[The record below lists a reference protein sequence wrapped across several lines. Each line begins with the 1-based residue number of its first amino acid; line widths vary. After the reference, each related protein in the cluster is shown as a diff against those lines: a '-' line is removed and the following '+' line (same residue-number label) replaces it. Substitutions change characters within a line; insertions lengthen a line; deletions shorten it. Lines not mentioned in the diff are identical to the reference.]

1 MKKQISRIISFVI
14 IFTMLLSLVSVSVA
28 AAENATDS
36 NSLDENVVIDE
47 NENVNIFNENT
58 NLEDDELISIIGE
71 NLTIETEEECCRIPK
86 QDESDIFVNNVETTA
101 TSTIASG
108 VYKIKNAYNG
118 MYLNVA
124 GTGADAGSAI
134 QQRTG
139 TSTDNNLNQLF
150 KITFLGIYGS
160 PALEYY
166 SIRPMTNSRLG
177 LETSL
182 SGTSRYATVETISTN
197 DAWSS
202 LLYNHLWAISANGSA
217 YTIKNGSA
225 STSSYLTAPA
235 NYTQGAAVYTTT
247 SIGSSSKWV
256 FEAYGGEELDHI
268 EWPSKST
275 MLIAGGTFDY
285 DAYMYSSRIGV
296 NGPLTF
302 SVTNADG
309 TATDK
314 AIINSSTGV
323 VQALKPG
330 QIRVRATYSGAPWIW
345 YWTVTI
351 KQCFV
356 QELVDEGVANPNNIR
371 YTDDGFYMLMTPLGS
386 ILNNAGIY
394 YIDMGGGS
402 SRSAAYYYDDW
413 YLYAIESSSG
423 FTYSMIKM
431 REEEND
437 GNDGDDTGVTI
448 SFVNLDYTKLT
459 TLIDS
464 NTSANSYQLFLSLE
478 SVTGPESANH
488 NVTLTN
494 YFASVYS
501 KAAYLVAEEFIQ
513 LIANKSCVNGAIAA
527 PKEYIAI
534 LNRIDWLEDAANSP
548 MLDPAHGAEYAAEY
562 VEWTRITDAV
572 DDNNAV
578 AGYSVFDTV
587 NNRII
592 ISDKN
597 NLTWYEKYAI
607 LITHTATATFNSF
620 AAEVQYHADA
630 VDDFFANYPE
640 FYLKAIRAD
649 MNISSTLTA
658 SAWFDGYYNLDSD
671 IVRTQ
676 ANVHGEY

>member
-36 NSLDENVVIDE
+36 NSLDENVVID
-47 NENVNIFNENT
+47 ENVNIFNENT

-86 QDESDIFVNNVETTA
+86 QDESDIFVNNVVTTA

-202 LLYNHLWAISANGSA
+202 LLYNHLWAISANGTA

-356 QELVDEGVANPNNIR
+356 QELVDEGIANPNNIR
-371 YTDDGFYMLMTPLGS
+371 YTDDGFYILMTPLS
-386 ILNNAGIY
+386 TILNSAGVYSIN
-394 YIDMGGGS
+394 IGTGEPQIVS
-402 SRSAAYYYDDW
+402 IFYDDW
-413 YLYAIESSSG
+413 YLYAIESSNG
-423 FTYSMIKM
+423 FIYSMIKM

-437 GNDGDDTGVTI
+437 GGDGDKTGVTI
-448 SFVNLDYTKLT
+448 SFVELDYSR
-459 TLIDS
+459 LIAMIES
-464 NTSANSYQLFLSLE
+464 NTSSNGYQLYLSLLE
-478 SVTGPESANH
+478 VTGPGLAYHNH
-488 NVTLTN
+488 NITD

-501 KAAYLVAEEFIQ
+501 DAAYLVAEEFIQ
-513 LIANKSCVNGAIAA
+513 LIANKSCINGIIGA
-527 PKEYIAI
+527 PEQYKLVVARVE
-534 LNRIDWLEDAANSP
+534 WLEDVADDP
-548 MLDPAHGAEYAAEY
+548 LLDPTNGMAYAAQY
-562 VEWTRITDAV
+562 VKLHRITSAV
-572 DDNNAV
+572 DTNNTA
-578 AGYSVFDTV
+578 AGYSVYDAGAEH
-587 NNRII
+587 ICI
-592 ISDKN
+592 ADKN
-597 NLTWYEKYAI
+597 NLTMYEKYAI

-620 AAEVQYHADA
+620 AAEVQYHAEA
-630 VDDFFANYPE
+630 TEDFFSSLNDY
-640 FYLKAIRAD
+640 YIKAIRAD
-649 MNISSTLTA
+649 MNISSDLDL
-658 SAWFDGYYNLDSD
+658 SDLDDYYYDLNSD
-671 IVRTQ
+671 IVRAQ
-676 ANVHGEY
+676 AAVHGEY